1 MIAQVLVLKPECCEW
16 AQNLQRRAQARQ
28 EKVRLDEGGCAAQH
42 VLSLGVPLL
51 FCVKGLVMS
60 EEVVVPLRRQ
70 SVVWYRRR
78 GGADAHSA
86 WHWAVKGHERRLDM
100 TMGAE
105 CGRMGAR
112 GWAG

>member
-60 EEVVVPLRRQ
+60 EEVPLRRQ
-70 SVVWYRRR
+70 NVARYRRR
-78 GGADAHSA
+78 GGADTHSA
-86 WHWAVKGHERRLDM
+86 WHWAVKGHERRHNM